1 MSRKTATM
9 TAAVWINHGI
19 HSIAAR
25 GRGRS
30 PRTAATRALLNLLK
44 QQPFRRQSVVHV
56 QIQLSIVNSAQGS
69 TSRADRDSTVYEGSG
84 GRR

>member
-1 MSRKTATM
+1 MSRKTATI

-19 HSIAAR
+19 HRLAAR

-30 PRTAATRALLNLLK
+30 AKTAATRALLNLLK
-44 QQPFRRQSVVHV
+44 QQSFRRQNAVHV
-56 QIQLSIVNSAQGS
+56 YIELSIVNTTQEQVTAE
-69 TSRADRDSTVYEGSG
+69 DRDNTAHEGSH